1 MKGDLGTE
9 TGIIGQTGAD
19 KRMRIEIIALLVELI
34 HDTRVS
40 QPPHL
45 LTFGAN
51 SSFCGG
57 GCPVHLRK
65 FSSIP
70 GL

>member
-19 KRMRIEIIALLVELI
+19 KRTRVEIIALLVELI

-40 QPPHL
+40 QP
-45 LTFGAN
+45 
-51 SSFCGG
+51 
-57 GCPVHLRK
+57 
-65 FSSIP
+65 
-70 GL
+70 